1 MVKAVMM
8 SMVDCC
14 RNLNPGRH
22 HVPVLQPGQALLP
35 QRFPHLCVLKLRCFF
50 FTEVFSFFF
59 FFSLIHFHPCFKFT
73 ITETATVLTWSSLR
87 FRHSLSVSCLERKV
101 NMLQQKCGVWNTK
114 ALHCR
119 FSGDFNWVSVFN
131 LSQCPTTLF
140 SIYKNL
146 TTIFQLLF
154 LSSKQWHRQ
163 LAQLTTGSPPV
174 PPQVPAVSYSGL
186 CTAPSRTLHLK
197 LVSPPLARVTG
208 LGY

>member
-1 MVKAVMM
+1 MVKGIMIWWSIVVKPQPREAPC
-8 SMVDCC
+8 SSPSA
-14 RNLNPGRH
+14 RPGTASTK
-22 HVPVLQPGQALLP
+22 VPPS
-35 QRFPHLCVLKLRCFF
+35 LCFKVEVFF
-50 FTEVFSFFF
+50 FYRSLFILL
-59 FFSLIHFHPCFKFT
+59 FFSLMHFHSCFKFT
-73 ITETATVLTWSSLR
+73 ITETATLLTWSSLR
-87 FRHSLSVSCLERKV
+87 FRHSLSVSSLERKV

-174 PPQVPAVSYSGL
+174 LLPSPSSVLLRPVQRTKPHPTLKTGF
-186 CTAPSRTLHLK
+186 TA
-197 LVSPPLARVTG
+197 
-208 LGY
+208 LG